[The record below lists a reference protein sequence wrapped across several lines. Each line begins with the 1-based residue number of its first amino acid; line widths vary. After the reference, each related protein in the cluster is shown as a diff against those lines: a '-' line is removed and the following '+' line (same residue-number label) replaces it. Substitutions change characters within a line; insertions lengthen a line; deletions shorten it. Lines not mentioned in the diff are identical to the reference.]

1 MFAAWWDARQNPLL
15 FLDRRGKGGRGRRYP
30 DPASMGNLVHPDAI
44 LAGLDHR
51 TTVMLR
57 NIPNKLQPWDL
68 IRLVLWLRCAIDFV
82 YLRIDFSNLCNVG
95 YAFLNFVTP
104 EDIIPFHNALAN
116 TKWNVYNSDKV
127 AQICY
132 ATIQGRECLIE
143 RFRNSGVMTQW
154 VPFRAR
160 LFFSTA
166 DPEVYRNPGAVGR
179 DAPFPASNNQVKLQ
193 RSLDNAFHIGLYPPR
208 PGDKAWRRPH
218 DDNVET
224 RHLDNRD
231 PNVRQQ
237 ALPTIYENPAQ
248 APEAIHAVAS
258 SSAMPP
264 ITMMAPLG
272 VTVVHP
278 IMMSAPGTPLPPQLS
293 GATPLPP
300 GTALPYHPMGGH
312 HPQRPFP
319 GPYIPPHARH
329 Q

>member
-15 FLDRRGKGGRGRRYP
+15 FLDRRGRGGHGRRYP

-44 LAGLDHR
+44 VAGLDHR

-68 IRLVLWLRCAIDFV
+68 IRLVLWLRCNIDFV

-160 LFFSTA
+160 LFVSSA
-166 DPEVYRNPGAVGR
+166 DPEGYMHPNVVGR

-208 PGDKAWRRPH
+208 PGDKAWRRPN
-218 DDNVET
+218 DDNLET

-237 ALPTIYENPAQ
+237 ILPTIYENSEALHTIPPA
-248 APEAIHAVAS
+248 P
-258 SSAMPP
+258 AMPP
-264 ITMMAPLG
+264 MMMAPMG
-272 VTVVHP
+272 VAVVHP
-278 IMMSAPGTPLPPQLS
+278 MLMP
-293 GATPLPP
+293 PP
-300 GTALPYHPMGGH
+300 GAPVPQAGTAVPFHPMGNI
-312 HPQRPFP
+312 QQQQSFTR
-319 GPYIPPHARH
+319 PYIPPHARQH
-329 Q
+329 